1 MKQKLLYRGFYI
13 SSLTTLNDEG
23 RFEARVAIM
32 ALDGER
38 TRSQR
43 FLDLEDFATEEQADE
58 RALSAAKEFIDA
70 QHDREQPTLSG
81 APL

>member
-1 MKQKLLYRGFYI
+1 MKQKLLYRGYYI

-43 FLDLEDFATEEQADE
+43 FLDLEDFPTEEQADE
-58 RALSAAKEFIDA
+58 RALGAAKEFIDA
-70 QHDREQPTLSG
+70 QLDREQPTMSG

>member
-1 MKQKLLYRGFYI
+1 MKQKSLYRGYYI

-43 FLDLEDFATEEQADE
+43 FLDLEHFATEEEADE
-58 RALSAAKEFIDA
+58 RALAAAKEFIDA
-70 QHDREQPTLSG
+70 QLDRDHPTMSG